1 MQTHIYNLTVS
12 SISAPKMASTLAT
25 LPTKYTT
32 TEYGTTI
39 CDFNGQEDGSSRVS
53 FYMLDA
59 KRADALRKWFGRR
72 FKGRAKF
79 ARLVTQR
86 VKVEAI
92 PTAPADTAPT
102 PTATPTDIG

>member
-1 MQTHIYNLTVS
+1 MTTHIYNLTVS
-12 SISAPKMASTLAT
+12 AVSASKMASTLAT
-25 LPTKYTT
+25 LPAKYTT
-32 TEYGTTI
+32 TQYGTTV
-39 CDFNGQEDGSSRVS
+39 CDFNGQESGSSRVS

-59 KRADALRKWFGRR
+59 VKADALRKWFGRR

-102 PTATPTDIG
+102 PSTTNIG